1 VSNEARYPIKIE
13 SNAAQVANEGA
24 TALEQLR
31 ARIEASK
38 TAVRGYSDSLKSLVG
53 NSDEVV
59 AAKKELKDLIDAEN
73 TSLNRDTLEV
83 LKQGA
88 TYDKLSQAHK
98 KAIADKKALEA
109 ETRKNEAAD
118 KSAIPAINT
127 LKSAIEEMTA
137 AEIAEA
143 AAEAA
148 ATAGITLLVGAVTG
162 AAIAVPV
169 LTKAFAEYALT
180 SGNLLRTQ
188 QLNREAFVGNAEDAL
203 HLGNQ
208 IEALKERT
216 TQSRAELNA
225 MATDLAQAGNKGN
238 ELVDALA
245 AVSEESS
252 ALNDKAGTQL
262 KEIISRGAQ
271 FNTFALGA
279 LELQGTGLKFAD
291 VASALA
297 KNTKMSVAEA
307 TLALQQGRVTLG
319 EGAAAMKDAVESR
332 FGAINLKKMLDI
344 NVIATKFRDLVDS
357 LTKDIHLDG
366 LLKSF
371 KELADLFDQGNES
384 GQALKELVTFI
395 GQGLADTFSG
405 ATPGMKSFIE
415 ELELGALDLQGS
427 YLDLKIQFLETF
439 GPDVLDSVDAF
450 KVGMVAGESA
460 VKGVSLWLTPI
471 KESLKEIAFL
481 APKIKEAFSGGL
493 VPTTKKGIVEA
504 LLPSHATGLEEVP
517 RDDYVARLHKGE
529 RVLTRAE
536 AEAYK
541 RIDAMSGGRS
551 SGSSSSSSSGAA
563 APASLS
569 VGSITVQIPASQGAS
584 SPAQETEDN
593 ARRGVLSALEIFARQ
608 RGLAVT

>member
-1 VSNEARYPIKIE
+1 MANEARYPIKIE
-13 SNAAQVANEGA
+13 SNAAQVASEGA

-38 TAVRGYSDSLKSLVG
+38 NAVRGYSDSLKSLVG
-53 NSDEVV
+53 DSDEVV
-59 AAKKELKDLIDAEN
+59 AAKKELKDRIDAEK
-73 TSLNRDTLEV
+73 TAMNRDTLEI

-88 TYDKLSQAHK
+88 TYDRLTQAHK
-98 KAIADKKALEA
+98 KAIADKKQLEA
-109 ETRKNEAAD
+109 ETKKNEAAD

-137 AEIAEA
+137 AEIAAA

-148 ATAGITLLVGAVTG
+148 ATAGIGILIGAVVGAAV
-162 AAIAVPV
+162 AVPV

-208 IEALKERT
+208 IEALKDKT
-216 TQSRAELNA
+216 SQSRAELNA
-225 MATDLAQAGNKGN
+225 MATDLSQAGNKGN

-245 AVSEESS
+245 AVSEEST
-252 ALNDKAGTQL
+252 ALNDKAGAQL

-297 KNTKMSVAEA
+297 KNTHKSVDEA
-307 TLALQQGRVTLG
+307 ALALQQGRVTLG

-332 FGAINLKKMLDI
+332 FGEINLKKMLDI
-344 NVIATKFRDLVDS
+344 NVIATKFKDLVDS

-405 ATPGMKSFIE
+405 ATPGMKAFIE

-427 YLDLKIQFLETF
+427 YLDLKLQFLETF
-439 GPDVLDSVDAF
+439 GPNVLDNVDAF
-450 KVGMVAGESA
+450 KTGMVAAQVA
-460 VKGVSLWLTPI
+460 VAAISGWLTPI
-471 KESLKEIAFL
+471 KESLKEIAIL
-481 APKIKEAFSGGL
+481 APKIKEAFASGIIPKDVNGVL
-493 VPTTKKGIVEA
+493 QKI
-504 LLPSHATGLEEVP
+504 LPSHASGLEEVP
-517 RDDYVARLHKGE
+517 RDDYVAKLHKGE

-541 RIDAMSGGRS
+541 RIDAMSGSR
-551 SGSSSSSSSGAA
+551 SGSSSSASSAGASG
-563 APASLS
+563 PSFH
-569 VGSITVQIPASQGAS
+569 VDHITVQIPATQSGG
-584 SPAQETEDN
+584 SPAQETEEN

-608 RGLAVT
+608 RGLVMA